1 MSLFSL
7 VDVTRVYDRRKIL
20 DIPELEIEENRIHA
34 LLGPNGAGKTTLLN
48 MLGFLEAPTSGE
60 ILFRSTPVRF
70 IEAELQR
77 LRRLAVL
84 VDQHPILFS
93 TTVYKNL
100 EFGLKIRGV
109 TPGNRRHII
118 EETLDLVGMRS
129 FIHYPAHQLSGG
141 ETQRVAL
148 ARALALTPEVLLCDE
163 PTSSVDVENQ
173 NIIITILRRINEAKK
188 ISVLF
193 TTHDRSQAARLA
205 HHTIFLNQGR
215 LVPTMYENIFRGVLQ
230 TDRSGQPQCVIQ
242 DKMHLSIGADQVI
255 KNRQAVSV
263 FIDPEKID
271 VRKPSE
277 DPAAPNELRGR
288 VVQIIEENGKV
299 RIVVD
304 AGVWV
309 ALLISKKHYQQIGF
323 MVGATIGLSIPPEAI
338 HLM

>member
-7 VDVTRVYDRRKIL
+7 VDITRVYDRRKIL

-34 LLGPNGAGKTTLLN
+34 VLGPNGAGKTTLLN
-48 MLGFLEAPTSGE
+48 ILGFLEAPTSGE
-60 ILFRSTPVRF
+60 ILFRSNPVRF
-70 IEAELQR
+70 IETQLQQ

-100 EFGLKIRGV
+100 EFGLKIRGIE
-109 TPGNRRHII
+109 PGNRLRII
-118 EETLDLVGMRS
+118 EESLDLVGMRS

-148 ARALALTPEVLLCDE
+148 ARALALSPEVLLCDE

-173 NIIITILRRINEAKK
+173 NIIITILRRINETKK

-215 LVPTMYENIFRGVLQ
+215 LVPTLYENIFRGVLQ
-230 TDRSGQPQCVIQ
+230 TDPSGQPLCVIQ
-242 DKMHLSIGADQVI
+242 DKMHLSLEEDQVI
-255 KNRQAVSV
+255 EKRKAVSV
-263 FIDPEKID
+263 FIDPEKIAG
-271 VRKPSE
+271 RKLSE
-277 DPAAPNELRGR
+277 DPAAANELQGR
-288 VVQIIEENGKV
+288 VVQILAENGKV
-299 RIVVD
+299 RIVID

-309 ALLISKKHYQQIGF
+309 ALLVSKKRYQKLGV
-323 MVGATIGLSIPPEAI
+323 MVGETIRLSIPPEAI
-338 HLM
+338 NII